1 MNLDFVTM
9 VNMAKESK
17 YNELFDVNDSCFL
30 SSLDMKNEIT
40 NWFVNK
46 KINPPIENKD
56 IINATYRSLAYS
68 YRIAL
73 DELENI
79 TGKKYDSLYIVGGG
93 AKNTYLNELT
103 KEFTKK
109 NVIALPIEATAIG
122 NLISQME
129 D

>member
-1 MNLDFVTM
+1 MLIKRFGDYVASQLD
-9 VNMAKESK
+9 
-17 YNELFDVNDSCFL
+17 
-30 SSLDMKNEIT
+30 SS
-40 NWFVNK
+40 
-46 KINPPIENKD
+46 
-56 IINATYRSLAYS
+56 
-68 YRIAL
+68 L

-79 TGKKYDSLYIVGGG
+79 KNKKYDSLYIVGGG